1 MFHKK
6 KSFITFHLRVIG
18 TNNWVVHCCSFR
30 ATEYSPFTAIKNY
43 QKFKQLIWRSPGH
56 RSRKWSTCF
65 GYSRTACCGV
75 NKIPLRYMTQSKTG
89 GLGYTFLPDYL
100 RTAFLHV
107 QIILPL
113 AFLPGFLNSFD
124 RENSFQ
130 SLSIEKRSALEW
142 SKDSQVQYH
151 GRQFCS

>member
-1 MFHKK
+1 M
-6 KSFITFHLRVIG
+6 
-18 TNNWVVHCCSFR
+18 
-30 ATEYSPFTAIKNY
+30 A
-43 QKFKQLIWRSPGH
+43 
-56 RSRKWSTCF
+56 
-65 GYSRTACCGV
+65 
-75 NKIPLRYMTQSKTG
+75 QSKTG